1 MKLLIVDDSK
11 VNLKIAKHLINENK
25 VCRKVT
31 TADTGEESLDMMS
44 KERFDVII
52 LDIIMPGLSGLD
64 VLKLMKERGYLGF
77 AKVVMFTS
85 LSDRSALKES
95 FELGASDYINK
106 PIEPVEFLARLKS
119 VLNQKKLEN
128 ELVLQVD
135 ETRKKNIE
143 LKKLYDELRRTQS
156 QVIQREQLA
165 GIGQLAAGIA
175 HEINNPLGYIS
186 SNLETLID
194 YYNAYKG
201 AIDRYIAGLPMS
213 DDIDIDTLIF
223 MKEDLPVLYEDMQ
236 EGLNRVKEIV
246 NGIRFFSRV
255 DSMSQFES
263 FDINQGLKS
272 ALLLTQTERNGIGC
286 KKELG
291 EVPEI
296 EAYAREVNQALLN
309 VLMNSIQ
316 AIHEKYSED
325 NLGEGLIQIKSYS
338 EGQDVYC
345 VIEDNGCGISS
356 EYIDEVFNPFFT
368 TKPVGSGAGL
378 GLSVV
383 YEAIVNKHGGT
394 VDITSQFGEGT
405 KVSIRLPI
413 VYKAGLQA

>member
-25 VCRKVT
+25 ICREVK
-31 TADTGEESLDMMS
+31 TADSGEECLDMMH
-44 KERFDVII
+44 KEKFDVVI

-77 AKVVMFTS
+77 IKVVMFTS

-95 FELGASDYINK
+95 FEFGASDYINK

-128 ELVLQVD
+128 ELVLQVE

-175 HEINNPLGYIS
+175 HEINNPLGYIN
-186 SNLETLID
+186 SNMETLKE
-194 YYNAYKG
+194 YYRAYEEV
-201 AIDRYIAGLPMS
+201 IERYIKGKPINEEMDVDAL
-213 DDIDIDTLIF
+213 LF
-223 MKEDLPVLYEDMQ
+223 MKEDLPVLYDDIN

-255 DSMSQFES
+255 DSMSKFES
-263 FDINQGLKS
+263 FDINKGLKS
-272 ALLLTQTERNGIGC
+272 ALLLTQTERNGISY
-286 KKELG
+286 KETLG
-291 EVPEI
+291 EIPEI
-296 EAYAREVNQALLN
+296 EAYARELNQALLN
-309 VLMNSIQ
+309 VLMNSVQ
-316 AIHEKYSED
+316 AIRTKYTEAHID
-325 NLGEGLIQIKSYS
+325 KGLIQIKTYAD
-338 EGQDVYC
+338 EKYVYC
-345 VIEDNGCGISS
+345 VIEDNGCGIP
-356 EYIDEVFNPFFT
+356 EAHIDEVFNPFFT

-383 YEAIVNKHGGT
+383 YEAIVNKHGGV
-394 VDITSQFGEGT
+394 VDITSQHGEGT